1 MEVKESKAQVF
12 HVFSTLVS
20 EEPAKDRFR
29 AKDTL
34 TSSVLLGVTE
44 VSHIER
50 PESLQRTTLRNAS
63 TCSTHRA
70 CPTARLLSPRNGA
83 LGSGVKAAVLKAQLE
98 QCVTAQ
104 LTQVL
109 RLT

>member
-20 EEPAKDRFR
+20 EEPAKDSFR
-29 AKDTL
+29 VKDTL
-34 TSSVLLGVTE
+34 TSSVLLE
-44 VSHIER
+44 VLRFLGSRKAEN
-50 PESLQRTTLRNAS
+50 PPRTALRNTS

-70 CPTARLLSPRNGA
+70 RPIAGLRSPRKA
-83 LGSGVKAAVLKAQLE
+83 LRERGQGRQLE
-98 QCVTAQ
+98 QRVPAQ
-104 LTQVL
+104 LTQVV